1 MKRVSRVVVLNPFAA
16 TFKRGTGLDFA
27 DDGFNPMSILKPD
40 LPDFKADCDALAA
53 SLMVTGRQESSS
65 YWNDEGKAFLSL
77 VLAATVLYEKPKKHH
92 LAHVYRRVREDQ
104 EGLGKWLE
112 MVVKKAHPAIRD
124 EASGFLDVLDNA
136 PEQWRGI
143 SRKAASATERYAPTT
158 PLGEHVKKNGFDAED
173 LKREDVTVFILV
185 PPGQLKTAL
194 PWMNTLLSVFG
205 TAIGRPET
213 ARQVTMLIDEAPFAR
228 LHA

>member
-112 MVVKKAHPAIRD
+112 MVVKKDHPAIRD
-124 EASGFLDVLDNA
+124 EASGFSMCWTMPPNNGGGFPAKPPL
-136 PEQWRGI
+136 Q
-143 SRKAASATERYAPTT
+143 TERYAPTT

-185 PPGQLKTAL
+185 PPRTTENRAPLDEHALKRVRNGYRASL
-194 PWMNTLLSVFG
+194 KRRG
-205 TAIGRPET
+205 K
-213 ARQVTMLIDEAPFAR
+213 
-228 LHA
+228 